1 MHLRTLAAALAL
13 MPISAPAMAEDD
25 PHVWLEEWSTPRAMK
40 WVEEHN
46 AQTDKRLTASPH
58 YTPLRDE
65 ALAILGAKDR
75 IPTPSLTGDLVTN
88 FWQDGQHLRGIW
100 RKTSQEDYG
109 NAEPKW
115 QVLLD
120 IDALGK
126 AEGKS
131 YVWKGANCLGRNETP
146 CMVGLSIGGEDA
158 TESREFDV
166 ITGQFV
172 KNGFLIPKSIQSNAW
187 IDGKSM
193 LVATDWSGK
202 DLTKSGY
209 PFIVKRLARGQS
221 IDQAKEVFR
230 GQVGDTGVFVSTLQ
244 DGAGH
249 SLQLITRALDF
260 YHSEQH
266 LLTSRGTVKIGIPAK
281 SSIRAMVGGR
291 VVIGLDEDW
300 KLGGTVFPA
309 GSLVWV
315 DQAAMLKD
323 PANLKPQLLWA
334 PGKREALEGVTA
346 TRDRLVVST
355 LDNVRGRITA
365 FAPMPGG
372 KWQATPLALPDNMAL
387 DVVTTNLTGNSLF
400 LNVSGFLTPT
410 TLYRADAVTGAVA
423 AVKSLPARFD
433 ASKHVVQQFE
443 ATSTDG
449 TKVPYFIVHRK
460 DMPLDGSTP
469 TLLNAYGGFQ
479 VSETPFYSGT
489 LGKQWFERGGAYVL
503 ANIRGGG
510 EFGPAWHEAALKT
523 KRQVA
528 YDDFAAVAKDLIA
541 RKVTSPR
548 RLGAFGGSNGGL
560 LMGVAMTQTPEL
572 FNAISIEIPLLD
584 MLRIGKIA
592 RGASWQGEYG
602 DPETD
607 PAVRAFWEK
616 VSPYHALKPGVT
628 YPEPYVFTT
637 TRDDRVGPQH
647 ARKFAAKLEDM
658 KLPYYFYEN
667 TEGGH
672 GSGAD
677 IKQQAH
683 TSALRMTYFVS
694 KLMD

>member
-1 MHLRTLAAALAL
+1 MHFRTLVAALAL
-13 MPISAPAMAEDD
+13 MPISAPAFAEDD
-25 PHVWLEEWSTPRAMK
+25 PHVWLEEWSTPRAVK

-46 AQTDKRLTASPH
+46 AETDKRLTASPH
-58 YTPLRDE
+58 YAPLRDE

-75 IPTPSLTGDLVTN
+75 IANPNLTGDLVTN
-88 FWQDGQHLRGIW
+88 FWQDPEHLRGIW
-100 RKTSQEDYG
+100 RKTSLEDYG
-109 NAEPKW
+109 NAEPTW

-120 IDALGK
+120 VDALGK

-131 YVWKGANCLGRNETP
+131 YVWKGANCLGRNENP
-146 CMVGLSIGGEDA
+146 CMVNLSIGGEDA
-158 TESREFDV
+158 TEAREFDV
-166 ITGQFV
+166 ATGQFV
-172 KNGFLIPKSIQSNAW
+172 TNGFLIPKSIQSVAW
-187 IDGKSM
+187 VDGKSM

-209 PFIVKRLARGQS
+209 PFIVKRVLRGQP
-221 IDQAKEVFR
+221 IEQAREVFR
-230 GQVGDTGVFVSTLQ
+230 GEVGDTGVFVSTLQ

-260 YHSEQH
+260 YHSEHH
-266 LLTSRGTVKIGIPAK
+266 LLTSRGTAKVGIPAK
-281 SSIRAMVGGR
+281 SSIQAMVGGR
-291 VVIGLDEDW
+291 VVISLDEDW
-300 KLGGTVFPA
+300 KVGGSEFKA

-315 DQAAMLKD
+315 DHAALVKD
-323 PANLKPQLLWA
+323 PANLKPALLWA
-334 PGKREALEGVTA
+334 PGKREALEGVST
-346 TRDRLVVST
+346 TRDRLIVST

-365 FAPMPGG
+365 FEPVAGGGWKAAPMP
-372 KWQATPLALPDNMAL
+372 LPDNMAL
-387 DVVTTNLTGNSLF
+387 SVVTTNLTSNTLF
-400 LNVSGFLTPT
+400 LNVAGFLTPT
-410 TLYRADAVTGAVA
+410 TLYRADAVSGQVT

-433 ASKHVVQQFE
+433 ASKHVVEQWE
-443 ATSTDG
+443 ATSKDG
-449 TKVPYFIVHRK
+449 TKIPYFIVHPK

-479 VSETPFYSGT
+479 NSETPFYSGT
-489 LGKQWFERGGAYVL
+489 LGKHWLERGGSYVL

-528 YDDFAAVAKDLIA
+528 YDDFAAVAQDLIA
-541 RKVTSPR
+541 RKATSPR
-548 RLGAFGGSNGGL
+548 RLGIFGGSNGGL

-572 FNAISIEIPLLD
+572 YRAVSIEVPLLD

-616 VSPYHALKPGVT
+616 VSPYHALKPGVA